1 MKNIL
6 LMMAFALII
15 IGCGGGGGFSG
26 GLPTMLN
33 DNATATNDN
42 ATLIVDNNLTNDNA
56 THTNEAPIL
65 EEYIEHYIDQNKVTL
80 FWKEA
85 TDSDG
90 KVEGYFVSYRLI
102 DGEWGGE
109 YNTTQANHAFELE
122 YGKSYLFRVQAFDN
136 MNAKSEYI
144 YSEIVIIDLES
155 SQENNTQEEIVQDN
169 PATPPN
175 SNPTAPNIVLVHGL
189 ASGGSTWETLAPQIA
204 NKVSGS
210 REYVEIGVD
219 IEINS
224 SAECYSG
231 SILGNIESIDFFDIV
246 NIEAQ
251 KMACADLVDIDS
263 QKKFRDKTYRT
274 QAKDYIFGL
283 DKGQFEIAS
292 ILWRLQNN
300 NNATDSEADKIEQFS
315 NHRVFTINFSNNNQL
330 SFDAKGYQLAKVIED
345 IANITGVNEFI
356 LVGHSMGGLASRAYI
371 QNENAE
377 QNIIVRQLITLNTP
391 HLGGI
396 MAGTYIPS
404 AMNAG
409 VNLASDSL
417 EYRRLNDTKNIGNH
431 YQDIDVYHLGY
442 NDGLNFSNQYYSD
455 GDGNVYIGSQM
466 GLDALDPYRVIFSP
480 VVSPKINQYD
490 LEVTTPSKA
499 TSTTLGT
506 VDEVIQITNYTEDT
520 TTTTTNGHT
529 GVLKDTIYLNYI
541 LSILAIE

>member
-144 YSEIVIIDLES
+144 YSEIVIIDLEP
-155 SQENNTQEEIVQDN
+155 SQQNNIQEEIVQDN
-169 PATPPN
+169 PTTPPN

-189 ASGGSTWETLAPQIA
+189 ASGGSTWEALAPQIA

-231 SILGNIESIDFFDIV
+231 SILGNIE
-246 NIEAQ
+246 
-251 KMACADLVDIDS
+251 K
-263 QKKFRDKTYRT
+263 
-274 QAKDYIFGL
+274 QAN
-283 DKGQFEIAS
+283 
-292 ILWRLQNN
+292 RL
-300 NNATDSEADKIEQFS
+300 A
-315 NHRVFTINFSNNNQL
+315 
-330 SFDAKGYQLAKVIED
+330 
-345 IANITGVNEFI
+345 
-356 LVGHSMGGLASRAYI
+356 
-371 QNENAE
+371 
-377 QNIIVRQLITLNTP
+377 P
-391 HLGGI
+391 
-396 MAGTYIPS
+396 
-404 AMNAG
+404 
-409 VNLASDSL
+409 
-417 EYRRLNDTKNIGNH
+417 
-431 YQDIDVYHLGY
+431 
-442 NDGLNFSNQYYSD
+442 
-455 GDGNVYIGSQM
+455 
-466 GLDALDPYRVIFSP
+466 P
-480 VVSPKINQYD
+480 V
-490 LEVTTPSKA
+490 
-499 TSTTLGT
+499 
-506 VDEVIQITNYTEDT
+506 TNRI
-520 TTTTTNGHT
+520 H
-529 GVLKDTIYLNYI
+529 K
-541 LSILAIE
+541 